1 LYFIEAKMPKQDIFD
16 SGQAKN
22 INPEFRKRTSFFAKE
37 GLLVPH
43 SFY

>member
-1 LYFIEAKMPKQDIFD
+1 MPKQDIFD

-37 GLLVPH
+37 KLLASR
-43 SFY
+43 SFS